1 MKNRIIKK
9 HSKSWC
15 SHNHS
20 YRFMVTDDPF
30 PCYVKRFICSLKKIN
45 EFEHEMKT
53 FPCDECRKYSIS
65 KKRIREENL
74 KSREI
79 KRWIKSGN
87 I

>member
-30 PCYVKRFICSLKKIN
+30 PCYVKRFICSLKRID
-45 EFEHEMKT
+45 ELAHEMET
-53 FPCDECRKYSIS
+53 FPCDECRKYSIN
-65 KKRIREENL
+65 KKRVREENR
-74 KSREI
+74 KIKEI
-79 KRWIKSGN
+79 KRLIKLGEV
-87 I
+87 

>member
-9 HSKSWC
+9 HPKCLC

-20 YRFMVTDDPF
+20 YCFMVTDDPF
-30 PCYVKRFICSLKKIN
+30 PCYVKNFICSLKRIN
-45 EFEHEMKT
+45 EFEHEMET

-74 KSREI
+74 KIREI
-79 KRWIKSGN
+79 KRWIKLGEV
-87 I
+87 